1 MATNEK
7 SAEIYELSDA
17 RARLQSLE
25 VDPKNF
31 VSVGAYLSA
40 VREHLGLSLGIV
52 SEQTHIKQHFLEA
65 IEAMKID
72 ALPSKPF
79 AIGFV
84 KGFAEALELDPQPVV
99 DRFKQEAG
107 FGERRVAAS
116 ADVAEPSAPPA
127 DATARP
133 ELSFLAVLG
142 VLAFMIWCA
151 FWITRPGDPSQPLRL
166 DGLPSPSSPGGGA
179 AIMTPEDAAKIAAL
193 EADPSFVAPE
203 VVEARILERIEPIYP
218 LQCEARADGAESVSV
233 TFTITEAGRVSNER
247 VANSTN
253 ACFNRE
259 ALNALRLW
267 RFAPQTVNGEA
278 RPAFDQQAT
287 FRFDRPA

>member
-52 SEQTHIKQHFLEA
+52 SEQTHIKQQYLEA

-99 DRFKQEAG
+99 ERFKQEAG
-107 FGERRVAAS
+107 FGERRVAATAEIAQS
-116 ADVAEPSAPPA
+116 AAQQAE
-127 DATARP
+127 TAERP
-133 ELSFLAVLG
+133 ELSFLAVLA
-142 VLAFMIWCA
+142 VLAFILWCA

-166 DGLPSPSSPGGGA
+166 DGLPASTGPGAGA
-179 AIMTPEDAAKIAAL
+179 AIMTPEDSAKIAAL

-203 VVEARILERIEPIYP
+203 IVEARIVERVEPIYP
-218 LQCEARADGAESVSV
+218 LQCEGRAGGAETVSV
-233 TFTITEAGRVSNER
+233 TFTITETGRVSNER
-247 VANSTN
+247 VADSTN

-267 RFAPQTVNGEA
+267 RFSPQTVNGEA
-278 RPAFDQQAT
+278 RATFDQQTT
-287 FRFDRPA
+287 FRFDSPA